1 MSIQQHP
8 LSDGRSLQIER
19 NGRHQYRVE
28 GGEWLPGT
36 TSLLAALD
44 GGGFGAGMGWA
55 LKIAREND
63 GDLDAPRRASK
74 QAQDEGTQLH
84 ADIEAYIVDGT
95 VAEANPL
102 FVRWLQELG
111 SAESWVAAE
120 QYVIEPS
127 ATGYG
132 GTIDAISI
140 ELDGT
145 RTAWDWKTKHSE
157 SFAKYGSSLTDAA
170 QLAAYV
176 DALDAMGSRWC
187 CSTAKLGYVMRDA
200 PVDGRWVHV
209 VEVNLDD
216 GRALFRASHRIHT
229 VKQDIHDREKEVK

>member
-102 FVRWLQELG
+102 FVHWLQELG
-111 SAESWVAAE
+111 ACETWVAAE
-120 QYVIEPS
+120 QYVIQS
-127 ATGYG
+127 SDTGYG
-132 GTIDAISI
+132 GTIDAISV

-145 RTAWDWKTKHSE
+145 TTAWDWKTKNAE
-157 SFAKYGSSLTDAA
+157 SFAKNGPSLTDAA
-170 QLAAYV
+170 QIAAYV
-176 DALDAMGSRWC
+176 DALDAMGSRWRC
-187 CSTAKLGYVMRDA
+187 GTAKVAYIMRDA
-200 PVDGRWVHV
+200 PVEGRWVHV
-209 VEVNLDD
+209 VEVSLDD
-216 GRALFRASHRIHT
+216 GRALFNASHRIHT
-229 VKQDIHDREKEVK
+229 VKQDIHDREKGVR